1 MNIDS
6 LTLIGFRGIKNL
18 SLNFHKQLTVVV
30 GNNGAGKST
39 ILDAL
44 AILLS
49 WVVAR
54 IRSSGSSGRNIQEL
68 DIYCHAIFACL
79 NIKTDGIGEWLLVKS
94 KKSSIDKRMTNFET
108 LKEFIEIETS
118 NKIKIKST
126 EKSFLQAV
134 SDYAKTVREIIGTN
148 DGYCSIPLFVYYPI
162 NRAVLD
168 IPLRIR
174 KSHEFSLLEAYDNA
188 LTSGAANFR
197 SFFEWFRNREDL
209 ENENKR
215 DSTDNFV
222 DKQLQAVRAALE
234 CFLPE
239 FKHFKVKRNPL
250 RMVAIKHE
258 REIRIEQLSDGE
270 KCLIAMIGDLAR
282 RLAIAN
288 PTLENP
294 LFGEGIVLI
303 DEIELHLHPTWQR
316 SFVGNLIRTFPNC
329 QFVLSTHSPQVLG
342 EVKGESI
349 RVLFRDENSNIQCH
363 TPDQALGLDSVEILE
378 VIMGTSAR
386 NKEITEKLHQIFVL
400 IDEDKF
406 EEAKQSIRILKEK
419 LNGSIPEIVRAE
431 SLITMLEP
439 SEEDNH
445 D

>member
-1 MNIDS
+1 MKIND
-6 LTLIGFRGIKNL
+6 LKLINFRGIKDL
-18 SLNFHKQLTVVV
+18 SLNFHKQITIIV

-44 AILLS
+44 SILLS
-49 WVVAR
+49 WVIAR
-54 IRSSGSSGRNIQEL
+54 VRTLGSSGRNIQEL
-68 DIYCHAIFACL
+68 DIRYNEIL
-79 NIKTDGIGEWLLVKS
+79 SGLVINTNIGAWGLIKFKKGFSIS
-94 KKSSIDKRMTNFET
+94 KKHANNEMLNKT
-108 LKEFIEIETS
+108 LNEIQTEL
-118 NKIKIKST
+118 T
-126 EKSFLQAV
+126 EKSFLKIV
-134 SDYAKTVREIIGTN
+134 SLYAEEIREKINSSNGN
-148 DGYCSIPLFVYYPI
+148 CSISLFVYYPI

-168 IPLRIR
+168 VPLRIR

-197 SFFEWFRNREDL
+197 AFFEWFRNREDL
-209 ENENKR
+209 ENENKAN
-215 DSTDNFV
+215 STNNFI
-222 DKQLQAVRAALE
+222 DKQLQAVRTALE

-250 RMVAIKHE
+250 RMVATKYE

-288 PTLENP
+288 PVLENP
-294 LFGEGIVLI
+294 LLGEGIVLI

-316 SFVGNLIRTFPNC
+316 NFVSNLTRTFPNC

-349 RVLFRDENSNIQCH
+349 RILSRNENNEIKCY

-378 VIMGTSAR
+378 ELMGASAR
-386 NKEITEKLHQIFVL
+386 NKDITEQLHHIFML
-400 IDEDKF
+400 IDEEQF
-406 EEAKQSIRILKEK
+406 EDAKKSIANLKEK